1 MGLNLEAIKKKYN
14 SVPFGIV
21 GSFLIFLS
29 INLLYFGLM
38 YYYGFYNWIGDI
50 TCIFSNC
57 GGPTG
62 TDTFDT
68 KQDKNKG
75 KNFLHLSIITFIIGV
90 LGVLIE
96 FTKKNENKLI

>member
-1 MGLNLEAIKKKYN
+1 MVLNLEAIKKKYN

-29 INLLYFGLM
+29 INLLYLGLM
-38 YYYGFYNWIGDI
+38 YYYGFYNWAGYVA
-50 TCIFSNC
+50 CIFNRC
-57 GGPTG
+57 GANSTY
-62 TDTFDT
+62 DINDT

-96 FTKKNENKLI
+96 FTKKNENKLV